1 MDADNCLSSALAR
14 PLLILDLDETLVLT
28 VEKPLDRPADFRL
41 KDYHVYFRP
50 HLKSFLTRVQ
60 AVYDVAVWSAG
71 GSGYVEPTVA
81 HLFQELAAP
90 VFVWSYRR
98 CTRKFDHESHEEY
111 FIKDL
116 KKVYK
121 KGFPRERMLIVDDL
135 ERNCLRNY
143 GSAVYVRA
151 FDGSLGDDELLQLA
165 AYLEALAP
173 EPNFRTVEK
182 RYWRKRASHV

>member
-1 MDADNCLSSALAR
+1 M
-14 PLLILDLDETLVLT
+14 
-28 VEKPLDRPADFRL
+28 
-41 KDYHVYFRP
+41 
-50 HLKSFLTRVQ
+50 
-60 AVYDVAVWSAG
+60 
-71 GSGYVEPTVA
+71 A